1 MEELRKILKDT
12 GIQVTR
18 QRLEVFQILKEL
30 NTHTTAEDIRKVLD
44 SRGISMTVAT
54 IYNILNL
61 FEEKGLIMR
70 VGTAGE
76 PVIFDINTFGH
87 AHICD
92 SESRHVRDYPETE
105 LLELVT
111 DYLKAHP
118 IKDLELQRVEIN
130 LVGHDKEGTA

>member
-1 MEELRKILKDT
+1 MEELRKFLKDT

-76 PVIFDINTFGH
+76 PVIFDINAFGH
-87 AHICD
+87 AHIFD
-92 SESRHVRDYPETE
+92 SESRHV
-105 LLELVT
+105 LELVT

-118 IKDLELQRVEIN
+118 VKDLELQRVEIN

>member
-1 MEELRKILKDT
+1 MEELRKFLKDT

-70 VGTAGE
+70 VGTAG
-76 PVIFDINTFGH
+76 
-87 AHICD
+87 
-92 SESRHVRDYPETE
+92 SR
-105 LLELVT
+105 
-111 DYLKAHP
+111 
-118 IKDLELQRVEIN
+118 
-130 LVGHDKEGTA
+130 